1 MESGTRIGEPARRQH
16 GRSFKASLVEQ
27 SSQPDASVAVIARNN
42 GINANLLFKWR
53 RAHGRKTTATSLSTA
68 AAAAPT
74 VLLPVHV
81 EPVTRVGARSAL
93 EPTGRTHRQ
102 GVPEVGIE
110 PSRHPDR
117 SRIWAGVPDVRAAMG
132 HTPRSS
138 SMVENLNSRLQDAQA
153 VADGA
158 TPCSLARIARLRA
171 PRAGLTSA
179 PKGCAARPFSTADP
193 RGSLALVG
201 VTRKQPLLNHA
212 HDLASH
218 GLEQPRS
225 NRHF

>member
-1 MESGTRIGEPARRQH
+1 MVGTMESGTRIGEPARRQH

-27 SSQPDASVAVIARNN
+27 SSQPGASVAVIARNN

-53 RAHGRKTTATSLSTA
+53 PAHGRKTTATSLSTA

-132 HTPRSS
+132 RTPRSS
-138 SMVENLNSRLQDAQA
+138 SMVENLNSRLRRYFFLRRHLGNAYL
-153 VADGA
+153 
-158 TPCSLARIARLRA
+158 SLLQ
-171 PRAGLTSA
+171 
-179 PKGCAARPFSTADP
+179 FF
-193 RGSLALVG
+193 
-201 VTRKQPLLNHA
+201 LNHRVLMRSRRAERVGKTPKQLLTGQPHA
-212 HDLASH
+212 HWLELLGFEHLA
-218 GLEQPRS
+218 PA
-225 NRHF
+225 

>member
-1 MESGTRIGEPARRQH
+1 VGTMESETRIGEPARRQH

-27 SSQPDASVAVIARNN
+27 SLQSGASVAVIARNN

-68 AAAAPT
+68 AAPT
-74 VLLPVHV
+74 VLLPIHV

-93 EPTGRTHRQ
+93 ESTGRTHRQ

-110 PSRHPDR
+110 PSHHPDR

-138 SMVENLNSRLQDAQA
+138 SWWR
-153 VADGA
+153 
-158 TPCSLARIARLRA
+158 T
-171 PRAGLTSA
+171 
-179 PKGCAARPFSTADP
+179 
-193 RGSLALVG
+193 
-201 VTRKQPLLNHA
+201 
-212 HDLASH
+212 
-218 GLEQPRS
+218 
-225 NRHF
+225 